1 MNIKIVRY
9 RKKTDTV
16 DGHLYIEGMHICD
29 CAENAKT
36 AIKTG
41 TYHVVI
47 TKCHQHARK
56 MPVILL
62 NDVVSKSSKVSGSSS
77 LKPIE
82 TAEGMKLLETKCSHC
97 ERQECVS
104 NNSNMPRFCPQI
116 CQGNGVYNRT
126 DGAIIV
132 GTYLAPGCLTHP
144 KEAFETIYD
153 RLRKSA
159 ERGHEITLEIVE
171 AYPKPITH
179 DLTPYQMGQKALA
192 QMGGNS
198 LTL

>member
-16 DGHLYIEGMHICD
+16 DGHLYIEGMRICD

-41 TYHVVI
+41 TYPVVI

-56 MPVILL
+56 MPVILI
-62 NDVVSKSSKVSGSSS
+62 NGEGV
-77 LKPIE
+77 
-82 TAEGMKLLETKCSHC
+82 EGMAAIAKGNNPSPSPKCDCCEKLDF
-97 ERQECVS
+97 VS
-104 NNSNMPRFCPQI
+104 NNTSLPLYCPMLKP
-116 CQGNGVYNRT
+116 GNGVYNRT

-159 ERGHEITLEIVE
+159 ERGHELTLTIVE
-171 AYPKPITH
+171 NYPKPPRH
-179 DLTPYQMGQKALA
+179 ELTNFEMGQQILR
-192 QMGGNS
+192 QF
-198 LTL
+198 